1 MYVSRTQEE
10 ILKELQ
16 SWTSI
21 PESKVEGTFEYD
33 IFSTNAIEF
42 QKLELELE
50 EAYQLRPLLDI
61 QLGTNI

>member
-16 SWTSI
+16 SWTDI
-21 PESKVEGTFEYD
+21 PESKVEGSFEHD
-33 IFSTNAIEF
+33 IFATNGIEF

-50 EAYQLRPLLDI
+50 EAYQLRSHLGI
-61 QLGTNI
+61 QRGANI